1 MCDFNSRRFHRIVLA
16 AFLAICSPRYVSAFT
31 AQDFGFEPMNKATAT
46 VSVGVNLLSNGEVE
60 YSYTVTNVATSARPI
75 NLFYTQID
83 VQVSSLSASNP
94 NNWGALDCCARDNV
108 RKNATGI
115 AAAGWLYATPAARIA
130 PGSGLAG
137 FKIRGKSIPAIKR
150 FFVQSQSSDETPDGE
165 PGSPEEESAVTELT
179 DFFNDS
185 TSGLTLG
192 PDPLPVV
199 IDLPALIDRLIALKH
214 QSASLGWLGN
224 AKFVLKLDK
233 RLDQAKAA
241 LARDKKKL
249 ARVRLTQFVHELTKA
264 HDEHEGERGDKHD
277 DDRGKNKDDDRDK
290 KFVND
295 EAFQLLKLNAEF
307 IIAKLPAKAKDK
319 GEDDECR
326 RVEAEKDN
334 DQDDDKNK
342 SGKPGKGGK
351 DD

>member
-1 MCDFNSRRFHRIVLA
+1 MVLA
-16 AFLAICSPRYVSAFT
+16 AFMAICAPRHVSAFT

-46 VSVGVNLLSNGEVE
+46 VSVGVNSLSNGEIE

-75 NLFYTQID
+75 NLFYIQMD
-83 VQVSSLSASNP
+83 VQVSSLSTSSP
-94 NNWGALDCCARDNV
+94 NNWGALGCCARDKV

-115 AAAGWLYATPAARIA
+115 AAAGWLYATSEARIA
-130 PGSGLAG
+130 PGGMLAG

-150 FFVQSQSSDETPDGE
+150 FFVQSESSDETPDGE

-192 PDPLPVV
+192 PDPLPGV
-199 IDLPALIDRLIALKH
+199 IDFPTLIKRLIAFKH
-214 QSASLGWLGN
+214 EAASLGWLGN

-249 ARVRLTQFVHELTKA
+249 ARTRLSQFIHELTKA
-264 HDEHEGERGDKHD
+264 RKDHGDGDRDKHE
-277 DDRGKNKDDDRDK
+277 DDRGKAKDADPDN
-290 KFVND
+290 KFVNN
-295 EAFQLLKLNAEF
+295 EAFQLLKINADF
-307 IIAKLPAKAKDK
+307 IIAKLPAKAKDRD
-319 GEDDECR
+319 EDDEWR
-326 RVEAEKDN
+326 RAEMEKN
-334 DQDDDKNK
+334 DE
-342 SGKPGKGGK
+342 
-351 DD
+351 